1 MRKSPSRRALAKYK
15 ETTARV
21 KLVSACLVNDLVPQR
36 GREEGEKNPKT
47 VSDELQKRP
56 PPEPVR
62 GCRELG
68 VDGQALDLYRAAVAS
83 WCQEVMGMAENR
95 KVGMNVRFD
104 PALHDR
110 LRRVAFELRRK
121 QADIVREALL
131 VHLERLEGKLKD
143 AKG

>member
-56 PPEPVR
+56 RPEAGSLAAPPLEEGGQVTLSPSGEHLV
-62 GCRELG
+62 G
-68 VDGQALDLYRAAVAS
+68 VVVAPGAAPLAHWGGSIRPLSRPLQGKPIFSEIAILNPNPFSQAVL
-83 WCQEVMGMAENR
+83 
-95 KVGMNVRFD
+95 
-104 PALHDR
+104 
-110 LRRVAFELRRK
+110 
-121 QADIVREALL
+121 
-131 VHLERLEGKLKD
+131 
-143 AKG
+143 

>member
-1 MRKSPSRRALAKYK
+1 
-15 ETTARV
+15 
-21 KLVSACLVNDLVPQR
+21 
-36 GREEGEKNPKT
+36 
-47 VSDELQKRP
+47 
-56 PPEPVR
+56 
-62 GCRELG
+62 
-68 VDGQALDLYRAAVAS
+68 
-83 WCQEVMGMAENR
+83 MGMAENR